1 MRRARFLPPD
11 RTLLACCAVAALG
24 ALLGACAAPAAG
36 PGVSRSLTSD
46 AAAWPGTAPAPRS
59 DIAVS
64 HAKASWLPLAVTEA
78 RYVPAT
84 APADR
89 VPLTL
94 QDLKGRTAHELTALL
109 GEPKLRLR
117 DGPAQVWQY
126 AGQGCVLHLYLYQ
139 EDGSFRVTYG
149 EVRIDDPQA
158 NRQPACVAPK
168 SSPSGGESATAVGP
182 LPTAPL
188 IPTSARIHQD

>member
-11 RTLLACCAVAALG
+11 RTLLACCAVAVLS
-24 ALLGACAAPAAG
+24 ALLGACAPPAAG
-36 PGVSRSLTSD
+36 PGASLSLASD
-46 AAAWPGTAPAPRS
+46 AAAWPGTAPAQRS
-59 DIAVS
+59 DVAVT
-64 HAKASWLPLAVTEA
+64 HAKASWLPLAVTQA
-78 RYVPAT
+78 LYVPAT

-89 VPLTL
+89 VTLTL
-94 QDLKGRTAHELTALL
+94 QDLKGRTARELTALL

-149 EVRIDDPQA
+149 EVRIDDPDGSHTA
-158 NRQPACVAPK
+158 ACIEPK
-168 SSPSGGESATAVGP
+168 GSPSGGEATAADGHRP
-182 LPTAPL
+182 AASL
-188 IPTSARIHQD
+188 IPTSASFHPN

>member
-36 PGVSRSLTSD
+36 PGVSPSLTSD

-64 HAKASWLPLAVTEA
+64 HAKASWLPLSVTEA

-89 VPLTL
+89 VTLTL
-94 QDLKGRTAHELTALL
+94 ERLKGRTAGELAALL

-149 EVRIDDPQA
+149 EVRIDDPDGSHTA
-158 NRQPACVAPK
+158 ACIEPK
-168 SSPSGGESATAVGP
+168 GSPPGGEATAADGHRP
-182 LPTAPL
+182 AASL
-188 IPTSARIHQD
+188 IPTSASFHPD